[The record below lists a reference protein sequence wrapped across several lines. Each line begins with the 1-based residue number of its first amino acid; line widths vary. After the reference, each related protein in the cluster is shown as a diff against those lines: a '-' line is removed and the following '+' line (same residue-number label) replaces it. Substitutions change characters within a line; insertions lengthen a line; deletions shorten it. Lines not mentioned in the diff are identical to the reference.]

1 MIKTDNVRNFV
12 RRTSL
17 SQIYY
22 GKSQLQKKK
31 KKLENIS
38 LVAFSSLVAQKK
50 RKNTRNKKRKKSGE
64 GGKKIAGVECRPIF
78 IQRTAGDHP
87 SVVVPIRARTP
98 AATRRSPNV
107 RAGRRSGTH
116 TQSANFLSVHR
127 RGSVVRAAARHG
139 AHTNVA
145 N

>member
-1 MIKTDNVRNFV
+1 MK
-12 RRTSL
+12 
-17 SQIYY
+17 
-22 GKSQLQKKK
+22 GG
-31 KKLENIS
+31 
-38 LVAFSSLVAQKK
+38 
-50 RKNTRNKKRKKSGE
+50 KKSGE
-64 GGKKIAGVECRPIF
+64 GEKNSRRRMSADFYPTYRRGPPKRWYQYASR
-78 IQRTAGDHP
+78 
-87 SVVVPIRARTP
+87 RARTP
-98 AATRRSPNV
+98 AATRGSPDV